1 MQKDLERGT
10 NPGRKARK
18 KKEPPFSLWKDI
30 ARFPWLQETKRKKL
44 LHVPQINNAAMKS
57 LWIARFP
64 RLQETKRKMKI
75 AAHVGIIL
83 HHATISTEPSK
94 IELNHSVASID

>member
-30 ARFPWLQETKRKKL
+30 ARFP
-44 LHVPQINNAAMKS
+44 
-57 LWIARFP
+57 
-64 RLQETKRKMKI
+64 
-75 AAHVGIIL
+75 
-83 HHATISTEPSK
+83 
-94 IELNHSVASID
+94 